1 MAANGP
7 NSAPLGVNLPT
18 MLSGLDT
25 QYSAENFIAS
35 DAIAQGIGLH
45 KPDVDPELVRRYGR
59 DDLSGLLSMVPGY
72 TKGIKNRIEYY
83 HGEKDFIH
91 GLVQVEEY
99 VAAAAFTTTLTF
111 NTNSVGSVPYANPPY
126 LEGAPPQSIP
136 TAVPQKYDVLQ
147 LPGRFELVVISV
159 DKTLGT
165 MEVGAVTDETI
176 PAIAATDQIIIKGS
190 TQPEA
195 SRAGESRNS
204 RLLSYKNN
212 MFIHRRDHKVTGTEM
227 GEQTWMTFRGKG
239 GKKGNVWYLEALY
252 DEYQRFKNEV
262 EMMLFDGK
270 QIGNATL
277 TGIPGFETIT
287 KTEGLI
293 TTIETAGNNVIYIA
307 GGLLLSD
314 VGDMNRSLNKF
325 KGDKK
330 NLLMSGYDFRDDL
343 NKLWREGDGL
353 GDAATDPGRITF
365 ANSQGIEDMAVN
377 LDFHQMKLNGFR
389 YFIKQTNA
397 FSDPTTLGAVDQG
410 YEAFGIVIPMGNTVT
425 YNDLSDQS
433 SSEQVK
439 SIRMNYKIEKAGISR
454 AYKEWVTGGAG
465 GFKTS
470 DEDAMQCHQ
479 LAQVGLEV
487 FAANRYGLFKTAA

>member
-1 MAANGP
+1 M
-7 NSAPLGVNLPT
+7 SAYETTPLAVNLPG
-18 MLSGLDT
+18 MISNLDT
-25 QYSAENFIAS
+25 QYAAENYIAS
-35 DAIAQGIGLH
+35 DAIAQGLGLH

-91 GLVQVEEY
+91 GIVQVEAI
-99 VAAAAFTTTLTF
+99 AADGNKVRTLTLA
-111 NTNSVGSVPYANPPY
+111 TNSKSDIPYANSPY
-126 LEGAPPQSIP
+126 LAGTTPQTIP
-136 TAVPQKYDVLQ
+136 ATVPQVYDVLQ
-147 LPGRFELVVISV
+147 LPGRVELVVTAVDKGAGTISV
-159 DKTLGT
+159 ASVLDAQ
-165 MEVGAVTDETI
+165 V
-176 PAIAATDQIIIKGS
+176 PAIAAEDEIIIKGS
-190 TQPEA
+190 VQPEA

-262 EMMLFDGK
+262 EMMHFDGG
-270 QIGNATL
+270 QIENPDLTAIAGFATV
-277 TGIPGFETIT
+277 T

-293 TTIETAGNNVIYIA
+293 TTIETAGNVSIYVA
-307 GGLLLSD
+307 GGMLLAD
-314 VGDMNRSLNKF
+314 INDMNRLLNKF
-325 KGDKK
+325 KGSKK
-330 NLLMSGYDFRDDL
+330 NLLMSGYDFRADL

-353 GDAATDPGRITF
+353 GDASTDPGRITF
-365 ANSQGIEDMAVN
+365 SKGMGIEDMAIN
-377 LDFHQMKLNGFR
+377 LDFHQIKSNGFR
-389 YFIKQTNA
+389 YYVKQTNA
-397 FSDPTTLGAVDQG
+397 FSDPTTLGAVGQG
-410 YEAFGIVIPMGNTVT
+410 YEAFGVVIPMDSTVT
-425 YNDLSDQS
+425 YNDLSDMS

-470 DEDAMQCHQ
+470 DEDAMQVHQ
-479 LAQVGLEV
+479 LAQCGLEV
-487 FAANRYGLFKTAA
+487 FAANRFGLFKTA